1 MKLISLENL
10 NYALGLISAK
20 FTSQANTFVAAL
32 GNKVDKEDG
41 KVLSSNDFTNEAKS
55 KLEDTNIKS
64 AGIENITISE
74 EGLMTVKNIHGDEA
88 NKANIDVYAKTA
100 NKLATP
106 RSINGVPFDG
116 SENIVINAGGTN
128 DVPCTEGEILG
139 LFTGATPSE
148 DHTDGV
154 GQPSPPEPP
163 SMDDNPHPAG
173 RPSEP

>member
-20 FTSQANTFVAAL
+20 FTSQANTFVSAL

-41 KVLSSNDFTNEAKS
+41 KALSSNDFTNDAKS
-55 KLEDTNIKS
+55 KLEDIDTKS
-64 AGIENITISE
+64 VGIENIVISE
-74 EGLMTVKNIHGDEA
+74 EGVMTVKNIHGDEA
-88 NKANIDVYAKTA
+88 NKANIDVYAKIA

-128 DVPCTEGEILG
+128 DVPCTEGEILE
-139 LFTGATPSE
+139 LFTTTPASNE
-148 DHTDGV
+148 DNSSH
-154 GQPSPPEPP
+154 PSPYEPP
-163 SMDDNPHPAG
+163 HLS
-173 RPSEP
+173 

>member
-41 KVLSSNDFTNEAKS
+41 KALSSNDFTNEAKS

-74 EGLMTVKNIHGDEA
+74 EGVMTVKNIHGDEA
-88 NKANIDVYAKTA
+88 NKANIDVYAKIA

-128 DVPCTEGEILG
+128 DVPCTEGEILE
-139 LFTGATPSE
+139 LFTTIPASNE
-148 DHTDGV
+148 DNSGH
-154 GQPSPPEPP
+154 PSPYEPP
-163 SMDDNPHPAG
+163 HLS
-173 RPSEP
+173 

>member
-41 KVLSSNDFTNEAKS
+41 KALSSNDFTNEAKS

-74 EGLMTVKNIHGDEA
+74 EGVMTLKNIHGDEA
-88 NKANIDVYAKTA
+88 NKANVDVYAKTA

-148 DHTDGV
+148 DHADGV

-163 SMDDNPHPAG
+163 SIDDNPHPAG

>member
-20 FTSQANTFVAAL
+20 FTSQANTFVSAL

-41 KVLSSNDFTNEAKS
+41 KALSSNDFTNEAKS

-74 EGLMTVKNIHGDEA
+74 EGVMTVKNIHGDEA
-88 NKANIDVYAKTA
+88 NKANIDVYAKIA

-128 DVPCTEGEILG
+128 DVPCTEGEIIE
-139 LFTGATPSE
+139 LFTTTPASNE
-148 DHTDGV
+148 DNSSH
-154 GQPSPPEPP
+154 PSPYEPP
-163 SMDDNPHPAG
+163 HLS
-173 RPSEP
+173 

>member
-74 EGLMTVKNIHGDEA
+74 EGVMTVKNIHGDEA
-88 NKANIDVYAKTA
+88 NKANIDVYAKIA

-116 SENIVINAGGTN
+116 SENITINAGGTN

-139 LFTGATPSE
+139 LFTTTASNE
-148 DHTDGV
+148 DNSSH
-154 GQPSPPEPP
+154 PSPYEPP
-163 SMDDNPHPAG
+163 HMS
-173 RPSEP
+173 

>member
-41 KVLSSNDFTNEAKS
+41 KALSSNDFTNDAKS
-55 KLEDTNIKS
+55 KLEDVDTKS
-64 AGIENITISE
+64 VGIENIAISE
-74 EGLMTVKNIHGDEA
+74 EGVMTIKNIHGDEA
-88 NKANIDVYAKTA
+88 NKANIDVYAKSA

-116 SENIVINAGGTN
+116 SENITINAGGTN
-128 DVPCTEGEILG
+128 DVPCTEGEILE
-139 LFTGATPSE
+139 LFTTTPASNE
-148 DHTDGV
+148 DNSSH
-154 GQPSPPEPP
+154 PSPYEPP
-163 SMDDNPHPAG
+163 HLS
-173 RPSEP
+173 

>member
-41 KVLSSNDFTNEAKS
+41 KALSSNDFTNDAKS
-55 KLEDTNIKS
+55 KLEDVDTKS
-64 AGIENITISE
+64 VGIENIAISE
-74 EGLMTVKNIHGDEA
+74 EGVMTVKNIHGDEA
-88 NKANIDVYAKTA
+88 NKANIDVYAKIA

-128 DVPCTEGEILG
+128 DVPCTEGEIIE
-139 LFTGATPSE
+139 LFTASTSSE
-148 DHTDGV
+148 DNGNPVGV
-154 GQPSPPEPP
+154 PSPPDPP
-163 SMDDNPHPAG
+163 SM
-173 RPSEP
+173 RL

>member
-41 KVLSSNDFTNEAKS
+41 KVLSSNDFSNDAKS
-55 KLEDTNIKS
+55 KLEDVDTKS
-64 AGIENITISE
+64 VGIENIAISE
-74 EGLMTVKNIHGDEA
+74 EGVMTVKNIHGDEA
-88 NKANIDVYAKTA
+88 NKANIDVYAKIA

-116 SENIVINAGGTN
+116 SENITINAGGTN
-128 DVPCTEGEILG
+128 DVPCTEGEILE
-139 LFTGATPSE
+139 LFTTTPASNE
-148 DHTDGV
+148 DNSAH
-154 GQPSPPEPP
+154 PSPYEPP
-163 SMDDNPHPAG
+163 HL
-173 RPSEP
+173 

>member
-32 GNKVDKEDG
+32 ANKVDKEDG
-41 KVLSSNDFTNEAKS
+41 KALSSNDFTNEAKLQ
-55 KLEDTNIKS
+55 LEEVNTKS
-64 AGIENITISE
+64 AGIENIAISE
-74 EGLMTVKNIHGDEA
+74 EGVMTVKNIHGDEA
-88 NKANIDVYAKTA
+88 NKANIDVYAKSA

-128 DVPCTEGEILG
+128 DVPCTEGEILE
-139 LFTGATPSE
+139 LFTTTPASNE
-148 DHTDGV
+148 DNSSH
-154 GQPSPPEPP
+154 PSPYEPP
-163 SMDDNPHPAG
+163 HMS
-173 RPSEP
+173 

>member
-41 KVLSSNDFTNEAKS
+41 KALSSNDFTNEAKS
-55 KLEDTNIKS
+55 KLEEVDTKS
-64 AGIENITISE
+64 VGIENIAISE
-74 EGLMTVKNIHGDEA
+74 EGVMTVKNIHGDEA
-88 NKANIDVYAKTA
+88 NKANVDVYAKIA
-100 NKLATP
+100 HKLATP

-128 DVPCTEGEILG
+128 DVPCTEGEILE
-139 LFTGATPSE
+139 LFTTTPASNE
-148 DHTDGV
+148 DNSSH
-154 GQPSPPEPP
+154 PSPYEPP
-163 SMDDNPHPAG
+163 HLS
-173 RPSEP
+173 

>member
-41 KVLSSNDFTNEAKS
+41 KVLSSNDFTNEIKS

-74 EGLMTVKNIHGDEA
+74 EGVMTVKNIHGDEA
-88 NKANIDVYAKTA
+88 NKANIDVYAKIA

-128 DVPCTEGEILG
+128 DVPCTEGEILE
-139 LFTGATPSE
+139 LFTTTPASNE
-148 DHTDGV
+148 DNSSH
-154 GQPSPPEPP
+154 PSPYEPP
-163 SMDDNPHPAG
+163 HLS
-173 RPSEP
+173 

>member
-64 AGIENITISE
+64 AGIENIAISE
-74 EGLMTVKNIHGDEA
+74 EGVMVIKNIHGDEA

-148 DHTDGV
+148 DHADGV
-154 GQPSPPEPP
+154 GQPSPPAPP

>member
-41 KVLSSNDFTNEAKS
+41 KALSSNDFTNDAKS
-55 KLEDTNIKS
+55 KLEDVDTKS
-64 AGIENITISE
+64 VGIENIAISE
-74 EGLMTVKNIHGDEA
+74 EGVMTVKNIHGDEA
-88 NKANIDVYAKTA
+88 NKANVDVYAKTA

-128 DVPCTEGEILG
+128 DVPCTEGEIIE
-139 LFTGATPSE
+139 LFTTTPASNE
-148 DHTDGV
+148 DNSSH
-154 GQPSPPEPP
+154 PSPYEPP
-163 SMDDNPHPAG
+163 HLS
-173 RPSEP
+173 

>member
-74 EGLMTVKNIHGDEA
+74 EGVMTVKNIHGDEA
-88 NKANIDVYAKTA
+88 NKANIDVYAKIA

-154 GQPSPPEPP
+154 GQPSPPAPP

>member
-20 FTSQANTFVAAL
+20 FTSQANTFVSAL

-41 KVLSSNDFTNEAKS
+41 KALSSNDFTNDAKS
-55 KLEDTNIKS
+55 KLEDVDTKS
-64 AGIENITISE
+64 VGIENIAISE
-74 EGLMTVKNIHGDEA
+74 EGVMTVKNIHGDEA
-88 NKANIDVYAKTA
+88 NKANVDVYAKTA

-128 DVPCTEGEILG
+128 DVPCTEGEILE
-139 LFTGATPSE
+139 LFTTTPASNE
-148 DHTDGV
+148 DNSSH
-154 GQPSPPEPP
+154 PSPYEPP
-163 SMDDNPHPAG
+163 HLS
-173 RPSEP
+173 

>member
-41 KVLSSNDFTNEAKS
+41 KALSSNDFTTEAKLQ
-55 KLEDTNIKS
+55 LEEVNTKS
-64 AGIENITISE
+64 AGIENIAISE
-74 EGLMTVKNIHGDEA
+74 EGVMTVKNIHGDEA
-88 NKANIDVYAKTA
+88 NKANVDVYAKTA

-116 SENIVINAGGTN
+116 SENITINAGGTN
-128 DVPCTEGEILG
+128 DVPCTEGEILE
-139 LFTGATPSE
+139 LFTTTPASNE
-148 DHTDGV
+148 DNSSH
-154 GQPSPPEPP
+154 PSPYEPP
-163 SMDDNPHPAG
+163 HLS
-173 RPSEP
+173 

>member
-41 KVLSSNDFTNEAKS
+41 KALSSNDFTNDAKS
-55 KLEDTNIKS
+55 KLEDVDTKS
-64 AGIENITISE
+64 VGIENIAISE
-74 EGLMTVKNIHGDEA
+74 EGVMTVKNIHGDEA
-88 NKANIDVYAKTA
+88 NKANIDVYAKIA

-116 SENIVINAGGTN
+116 SENITINAGGTN
-128 DVPCTEGEILG
+128 DVPCTEGEILE
-139 LFTGATPSE
+139 LFTTTPASNE
-148 DHTDGV
+148 DNSSH
-154 GQPSPPEPP
+154 PSPYEPP
-163 SMDDNPHPAG
+163 HLL
-173 RPSEP
+173 

>member
-41 KVLSSNDFTNEAKS
+41 KSLSSNDFTNEAKS

-74 EGLMTVKNIHGDEA
+74 EGVMTVKNIHGDEA
-88 NKANIDVYAKTA
+88 NKANIDVYAKIA

-116 SENIVINAGGTN
+116 SENITINAGGTN
-128 DVPCTEGEILG
+128 DVPCTEGEILE
-139 LFTGATPSE
+139 LFTTTSASNE
-148 DHTDGV
+148 DNSSH
-154 GQPSPPEPP
+154 PSPYEPP
-163 SMDDNPHPAG
+163 HLS
-173 RPSEP
+173 

>member
-20 FTSQANTFVAAL
+20 FTSQANTFVSAL
-32 GNKVDKEDG
+32 ANKVDKETG

-55 KLEDTNIKS
+55 KLEDIDTKS

-74 EGLMTVKNIHGDEA
+74 EGVMTIKNIHGDEA
-88 NKANIDVYAKTA
+88 NKANVDVYAKIA

-128 DVPCTEGEILG
+128 DVPCTEVEIKE
-139 LFTGATPSE
+139 LFGNASPSSSSSSY
-148 DHTDGV
+148 TYMA
-154 GQPSPPEPP
+154 P
-163 SMDDNPHPAG
+163 MDDNL
-173 RPSEP
+173 

>member
-20 FTSQANTFVAAL
+20 FTSQANTFVSAL

-41 KVLSSNDFTNEAKS
+41 KALSSNDFTNDAKS
-55 KLEDTNIKS
+55 KLEDIDTKS
-64 AGIENITISE
+64 AGIENIAISE
-74 EGLMTVKNIHGDEA
+74 EGVMTVKNIHGDEA
-88 NKANIDVYAKTA
+88 NKANIDVYAKIA

-139 LFTGATPSE
+139 LFTGAASSE
-148 DHTDGV
+148 DHEDHSYIA
-154 GQPSPPEPP
+154 QPSPYEPP
-163 SMDDNPHPAG
+163 HL
-173 RPSEP
+173 

>member
-41 KVLSSNDFTNEAKS
+41 KALSSNDFSNDAKS
-55 KLEDTNIKS
+55 KLENVDTKS

-74 EGLMTVKNIHGDEA
+74 EGVMTIKNIHGDEA
-88 NKANIDVYAKTA
+88 NKANVDVYAKTA

-154 GQPSPPEPP
+154 GQPSPPAPP

>member
-41 KVLSSNDFTNEAKS
+41 KALSSNDFTTEAKS
-55 KLEDTNIKS
+55 QLEEVNTKS
-64 AGIENITISE
+64 AGIENIAISE
-74 EGLMTVKNIHGDEA
+74 EGVMTVKNIHGDEA
-88 NKANIDVYAKTA
+88 NKANVDVYAKTA

-128 DVPCTEGEILG
+128 DVPCTEGEILE
-139 LFTGATPSE
+139 LFTTTPASNE
-148 DHTDGV
+148 DNSSH
-154 GQPSPPEPP
+154 PSPYEPP
-163 SMDDNPHPAG
+163 HMS
-173 RPSEP
+173 

>member
-32 GNKVDKEDG
+32 ANKVDKEDG
-41 KVLSSNDFTNEAKS
+41 KVLSSNDFSNDAKS
-55 KLEDTNIKS
+55 KLENVDTKS

-74 EGLMTVKNIHGDEA
+74 EGVMTVKNIHGDEA
-88 NKANIDVYAKTA
+88 NKANIDVYAKIA

-128 DVPCTEGEILG
+128 DVPCTEGEILE
-139 LFTGATPSE
+139 LFTTTSASNE
-148 DHTDGV
+148 DNSAH
-154 GQPSPPEPP
+154 PSPYEPP
-163 SMDDNPHPAG
+163 HL
-173 RPSEP
+173 

>member
-20 FTSQANTFVAAL
+20 FTSQANTFVSAL

-41 KVLSSNDFTNEAKS
+41 KALSSNDFTNEAKS

-74 EGLMTVKNIHGDEA
+74 EGVMTVKNIHGDEA
-88 NKANIDVYAKTA
+88 NKANIDVYAKIA

-128 DVPCTEGEILG
+128 DVPCTEGEILE
-139 LFTGATPSE
+139 LFTTTPASNE
-148 DHTDGV
+148 DNSGH
-154 GQPSPPEPP
+154 PSPYEPP
-163 SMDDNPHPAG
+163 HLS
-173 RPSEP
+173 

>member
-32 GNKVDKEDG
+32 ANKVDKEDG
-41 KVLSSNDFTNEAKS
+41 KVLSSNDFSNDAKS
-55 KLEDTNIKS
+55 KLENVDTKS

-74 EGLMTVKNIHGDEA
+74 EGVMTLKNIHGDEA
-88 NKANIDVYAKTA
+88 NKANVDVYAKTA

-106 RSINGVPFDG
+106 RSINGVLFDG

-128 DVPCTEGEILG
+128 DIPCTEGEILG

-148 DHTDGV
+148 DHADGV

-173 RPSEP
+173 LPSEP

>member
-41 KVLSSNDFTNEAKS
+41 KALSSNDFTNDAKS
-55 KLEDTNIKS
+55 KLEDVDTKS
-64 AGIENITISE
+64 VGIENIAISE
-74 EGLMTVKNIHGDEA
+74 EGVMTVKNIHGDEA
-88 NKANIDVYAKTA
+88 NKANIDVYAKIA

-128 DVPCTEGEILG
+128 DVPCTEGEILE
-139 LFTGATPSE
+139 LFTTTPASNE
-148 DHTDGV
+148 DNSSH
-154 GQPSPPEPP
+154 PSPYEPP
-163 SMDDNPHPAG
+163 HLS
-173 RPSEP
+173 

>member
-20 FTSQANTFVAAL
+20 FTSQANTFVSAL

-41 KVLSSNDFTNEAKS
+41 KALSSNDFTNEAKS

-74 EGLMTVKNIHGDEA
+74 EGVMTVKNIHGDEA
-88 NKANIDVYAKTA
+88 NKVNIDVYAKIA

-128 DVPCTEGEILG
+128 DVPCTEGEILE
-139 LFTGATPSE
+139 LFTTTPASNE
-148 DHTDGV
+148 DNSSH
-154 GQPSPPEPP
+154 PSPYDPP
-163 SMDDNPHPAG
+163 HL
-173 RPSEP
+173 

>member
-41 KVLSSNDFTNEAKS
+41 KALSSNDFTNEAKS
-55 KLEDTNIKS
+55 KLEDVDTKS
-64 AGIENITISE
+64 VGIENIAISE
-74 EGLMTVKNIHGDEA
+74 EGVMTVKNIHGDEA
-88 NKANIDVYAKTA
+88 NKANVDVYAKTA

-116 SENIVINAGGTN
+116 SENITINAGGTN
-128 DVPCTEGEILG
+128 DVPCTEGEILK
-139 LFTGATPSE
+139 LFTTTPASNE
-148 DHTDGV
+148 DNSSH
-154 GQPSPPEPP
+154 PSPYEPP
-163 SMDDNPHPAG
+163 HLS
-173 RPSEP
+173 

>member
-20 FTSQANTFVAAL
+20 FTSQANTFVASL

-41 KVLSSNDFTNEAKS
+41 KVLSSNDFSNDAKS
-55 KLEDTNIKS
+55 KLENVDTKS

-74 EGLMTVKNIHGDEA
+74 EGVMTLKNIHGDEA
-88 NKANIDVYAKTA
+88 NKANVDVYAKTA

-148 DHTDGV
+148 DHADGV

-163 SMDDNPHPAG
+163 SMDDNPHPSG

>member
-32 GNKVDKEDG
+32 ANKVDKEDG
-41 KVLSSNDFTNEAKS
+41 KALSSNDFTNEAKS

-64 AGIENITISE
+64 AGIENISISE
-74 EGLMTVKNIHGDEA
+74 EGVMTVKNIHGDEA
-88 NKANIDVYAKTA
+88 NKANIDVYAKIA

-128 DVPCTEGEILG
+128 DVPCTEGEILE
-139 LFTGATPSE
+139 LFTTTPASNE
-148 DHTDGV
+148 DNSSH
-154 GQPSPPEPP
+154 PSPYEPP
-163 SMDDNPHPAG
+163 HLS
-173 RPSEP
+173 

>member
-74 EGLMTVKNIHGDEA
+74 EGVMTVKNIHGDEA
-88 NKANIDVYAKTA
+88 NKANIDVYAKSA

-116 SENIVINAGGTN
+116 SENITINAGGTN
-128 DVPCTEGEILG
+128 DVPCTEGEILE
-139 LFTGATPSE
+139 LFTTTPASNE
-148 DHTDGV
+148 DNSSH
-154 GQPSPPEPP
+154 PSPYEPP
-163 SMDDNPHPAG
+163 HLS
-173 RPSEP
+173 

>member
-20 FTSQANTFVAAL
+20 FASQANTFVAAL

-41 KVLSSNDFTNEAKS
+41 KALSSNDFTNEAKS
-55 KLEDTNIKS
+55 KLENVDTKS

-74 EGLMTVKNIHGDEA
+74 EGVMTLKNIHGDEA
-88 NKANIDVYAKTA
+88 NKANVDIYAKTA

-148 DHTDGV
+148 DHADGV

-173 RPSEP
+173 RPSGQ

>member
-41 KVLSSNDFTNEAKS
+41 KALSSNDFTNEAKS
-55 KLEDTNIKS
+55 KLEDTNTKS

-74 EGLMTVKNIHGDEA
+74 EGVMTVKNIHGDEA
-88 NKANIDVYAKTA
+88 NKANIDVYAKIA

-116 SENIVINAGGTN
+116 SENITINAGGTN
-128 DVPCTEGEILG
+128 DVPCTEGEILE
-139 LFTGATPSE
+139 LFTTAASSESRGSGTPSP
-148 DHTDGV
+148 V
-154 GQPSPPEPP
+154 NPPP
-163 SMDDNPHPAG
+163 ML
-173 RPSEP
+173 